1 MINSIED
8 VKNFVKIKHAGQFR
22 KYSNVPYHEH
32 CFDVYNMLVDCGF
45 TDEYMLYAA
54 LLHDIIEDTN
64 TTFAELREFG
74 FNYEVLKYIDVLTL
88 DKHNKN
94 PFYKSRY
101 ITECLRYRDTLCIKV
116 ADRLCNTLDFLK
128 ANNYKYAKIYFHQA
142 DILFYF
148 LSLEENT
155 CMKNLYNKVMI
166 VYNNFHKR
174 K

>member
-8 VKNFVKIKHAGQFR
+8 VKNFVKIKHAGQFK
-22 KYSNVPYHEH
+22 KYSNAPYHEH

-54 LLHDIIEDTN
+54 LLHDVIEDTN
-64 TTFAELREFG
+64 ATFVELREFG

-101 ITECLRYRDTLCIKV
+101 ITDDCTMKDLWEKVKHNKKLALYIMDVLCFDSEICEFFNITKKR
-116 ADRLCNTLDFLK
+116 ANYYYNCIHNDFCEFIE
-128 ANNYKYAKIYFHQA
+128 NPF
-142 DILFYF
+142 DI
-148 LSLEENT
+148 S
-155 CMKNLYNKVMI
+155 KN
-166 VYNNFHKR
+166 
-174 K
+174 